1 MPPHTSQGFPNRVDK
16 WGDNLG
22 KFGQKLHENFKI
34 GVFGPKKRGEGHG
47 GISQLFW
54 VVADPP

>member
-1 MPPHTSQGFPNRVDK
+1 MGGQFGQS
-16 WGDNLG
+16 
-22 KFGQKLHENFKI
+22 GQKLHENFKI